1 MYSQQQAKLE
11 QSQQAHQA
19 LDATTKE
26 LSQKNELLLLQL
38 HQVQAELE
46 KIFLQKQQLERQ
58 THQFVETVKNEK
70 NEELQQVKDELLHKA
85 REIEKLLQSDHKLKQ
100 SVSWKITTPIRA
112 IAKPFKKLSK
122 EKTNIEAQIKLLK
135 SCELFDEE
143 WYTTRNEDIVNNGF
157 NPVEHYVRFG
167 AAEGRDPSPVFSTR
181 RYLENNPDVADAGM
195 NPLVHYAKYGMAE
208 KRCIG

>member
-1 MYSQQQAKLE
+1 ML
-11 QSQQAHQA
+11 
-19 LDATTKE
+19 
-26 LSQKNELLLLQL
+26 
-38 HQVQAELE
+38 
-46 KIFLQKQQLERQ
+46 
-58 THQFVETVKNEK
+58 
-70 NEELQQVKDELLHKA
+70 KA

-112 IAKPFKKLSK
+112 VAKPFKKLSK
-122 EKTNIEAQIKLLK
+122 DKMKIEAQIKLLK
-135 SCELFDEE
+135 SSDLFDEE
-143 WYTTRNEDIVNNGF
+143 WYTTSNEDTAINGYD
-157 NPVEHYVRFG
+157 PVEHYVRFG